1 MDIDT
6 NFSSFCATE
15 LKLRPIFYIFYGN
28 VTLASAILHNSNCPR
43 VRTSHPPEFNI
54 ERLYLNNQK
63 RKNFNKHFEVRVI
76 LMISLP
82 DYYTCF
88 VLPWFELHDNLLTK

>member
-15 LKLRPIFYIFYGN
+15 LKLRPNFYIFYGN

-43 VRTSHPPEFNI
+43 VRTSHPPEFNHRAPI
-54 ERLYLNNQK
+54 FEESKEKKTLTSILRLG
-63 RKNFNKHFEVRVI
+63 
-76 LMISLP
+76 
-82 DYYTCF
+82 
-88 VLPWFELHDNLLTK
+88 